1 VNVAEDQIYERYQAK
16 AIAEINALGH
26 DIAEWLRE
34 THPGAAPVL
43 GTGHPLADILL
54 LKYSPL
60 PAETQ
65 EGVAFFG
72 RSGQAILK
80 SLQRLRIDPLMLYGT
95 DCVKAAVDPADAD
108 LAQCRLWLTREI
120 HITQPRMI
128 VAMGDAAH
136 ASPPSMAQ
144 GASMA
149 VGAATLEITGPD
161 PSTIASLGLF
171 GGTLA
176 GSGTRTITR
185 SSIITASITWVTSL
199 VRRVIS
205 PPVSSR
211 SRLPNDSACTL
222 RNSVPRRS
230 APKLWAASTVN
241 TPQPTPP
248 TRPISATPSIHSPVL
263 ITTPMSD
270 RATP

>member
-136 ASPPSMAQ
+136 AFLDSIGFPLSV
-144 GASMA
+144 ASDGTA
-149 VGAATLEITGPD
+149 GEIQQWTPTIELLPTPD
-161 PSTIASLGLF
+161 IDECLD
-171 GGTLA
+171 
-176 GSGTRTITR
+176 
-185 SSIITASITWVTSL
+185 SSQSKQAF
-199 VRRVIS
+199 
-205 PPVSSR
+205 
-211 SRLPNDSACTL
+211 
-222 RNSVPRRS
+222 
-230 APKLWAASTVN
+230 WAAFRALGDWYEN
-241 TPQPTPP
+241 LPP
-248 TRPISATPSIHSPVL
+248 Y
-263 ITTPMSD
+263 
-270 RATP
+270 